1 MGAIIIEA
9 LRVYCFGCGD
19 DITGSSSY
27 RVVPFVRVL
36 FQYGKKAE

>member
-9 LRVYCFGCGD
+9 SRVYCFGCGD

-27 RVVPFVRVL
+27 RVIRL
-36 FQYGKKAE
+36 FGCYSNMVKKAE